1 MKKAAQIAKL
11 EALEGVGRT
20 YLIAPDR
27 GQRTAPWE
35 ELMAERDTARADVG
49 ADAPATIGTEA
60 EGDRGRA
67 YVAARPIITR

>member
-1 MKKAAQIAKL
+1 MTKAAQIAKL

-35 ELMAERDTARADVG
+35 ELM
-49 ADAPATIGTEA
+49 
-60 EGDRGRA
+60 
-67 YVAARPIITR
+67 